1 MYSLYICRHTASNP
15 RSSSLSILN
24 RRAVFETAVVTT
36 PAPQSHPLLYTSAAQ
51 QHFSDQRRPTSAIC
65 ICLPLRFSAHL
76 WLARNPRFSSFARTP
91 AHTDVRTLAKARCTL
106 SGRMLALLASRR
118 DANHP
123 ERRRRRRL
131 GSTLIAHRWP
141 MFAAMLFGIIT
152 GIMPRSSRRTNHNPS
167 VWSVFHLP
175 HVSFVSFILPL
186 LSYGCFQSCTAL
198 RVSTLCM
205 NPIGF
210 FAPFAQPVS
219 SFVDVGYCF
228 CSYV

>member
-36 PAPQSHPLLYTSAAQ
+36 PAPQSHPLSYTSAAQ
-51 QHFSDQRRPTSAIC
+51 QHFSDQRQPTSAIC

-76 WLARNPRFSSFARTP
+76 WLARNPHFSSFARTP
-91 AHTDVRTLAKARCTL
+91 AHTDVCTLAKARCTL
-106 SGRMLALLASRR
+106 SGCMLALLASRR

-123 ERRRRRRL
+123 ERVGGGGGWDPRSL
-131 GSTLIAHRWP
+131 HTDGSC
-141 MFAAMLFGIIT
+141 IIT